1 MELVPVLKN
10 VILVLMVIHSLML
23 NPESVN
29 VLVFMFQTSINN
41 QPTKKNNNL
50 FVLPNNTTKLA
61 PRITPGT
68 LRKF

>member
-61 PRITPGT
+61 TRITPGT